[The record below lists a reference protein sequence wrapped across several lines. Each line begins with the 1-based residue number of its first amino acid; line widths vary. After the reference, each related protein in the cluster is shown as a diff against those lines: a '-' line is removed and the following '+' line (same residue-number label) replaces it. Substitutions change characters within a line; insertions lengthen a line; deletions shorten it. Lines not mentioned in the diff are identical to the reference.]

1 MSIGSLVYTALS
13 GNTALAALVGERIF
27 PVIAQAQI
35 AYPYLVYSEV
45 YNAPQNSL
53 GGWSGCDNTRLQIDC
68 WSKSYSNAHA
78 VATLVRAAMA
88 SATTFKGVCI
98 NTLDGPVEGGLDLY
112 HVIVEFSLWSV

>member
-1 MSIGSLVYTALS
+1 MSIGALVYSALSASTAL
-13 GNTALAALVGERIF
+13 TALVGSRIF

-53 GGWSGCDNTRLQIDC
+53 SGWSGCDNTRFQVDC
-68 WSKSYSNAHA
+68 WAKSYSSAHA
-78 VATLVRAAMA
+78 CADQVRAAVNAA
-88 SATTFKGVCI
+88 STFKGVCI

-112 HVIVEFSLWSV
+112 HVIVEFSLWSI

>member
-1 MSIGSLVYTALS
+1 MSIGSLAYSALAANTALS
-13 GNTALAALVGERIF
+13 ALVAARIY
-27 PVIAQAQI
+27 PVIAQAQV

-53 GGWSGCDNTRLQIDC
+53 SGWSGCDNTRFQIDC
-68 WSKSYSNAHA
+68 WAKSYSNAHA
-78 VATLVRAAMA
+78 VADQVRIAMA
-88 SATTFKGVCI
+88 AASTFKGVCI